1 MAAKST
7 HRAGGGGMA
16 GMSQVAMEEFLGGPR
31 IAHLVTLRPDGS
43 PHVAPVWYEYVD
55 GLFLIWTGRQT
66 RKFKNLAGDGRA
78 ALSIASEDQ
87 PYRYVS
93 VEGDV
98 TVSDA
103 DVWAVGFSLAS
114 RYLGAEGAAAFLEE
128 YYVEGQSVVLQL
140 TPRRIM
146 AWTDDDADA

>member
-1 MAAKST
+1 MAT
-7 HRAGGGGMA
+7 
-16 GMSQVAMEEFLGGPR
+16 MSQSEMVEFLEGVR
-31 IAHLVTLRPDGS
+31 IAHFITLRPDGS

-66 RKFKNLAGDGRA
+66 RKFKNLAGDTRA

-98 TVSDA
+98 TVSES
-103 DVWAVGFSLAS
+103 DVWDVGFSVAS
-114 RYLGAEGAAAFLEE
+114 RYVGVDGAAAFLEE
-128 YYVEGQSVVLQL
+128 YYVEGESVVLRL
-140 TPRRIM
+140 TPRRTM
-146 AWTDDDADA
+146 SWSDDDEDA